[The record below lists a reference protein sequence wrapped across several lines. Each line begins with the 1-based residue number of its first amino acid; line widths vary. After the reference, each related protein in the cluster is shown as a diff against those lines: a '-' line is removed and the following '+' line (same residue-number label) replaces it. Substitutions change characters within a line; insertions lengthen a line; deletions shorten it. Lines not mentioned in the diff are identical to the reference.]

1 LSIEATAAAWFAPF
15 VLPVCLYVAFTDLRE
30 MRITNQAVG
39 ALVVI
44 FAIGGALLFPLPDYL
59 WRWLHLVVVLAV
71 GVAITLAGGM
81 GAGDA
86 KFLAA
91 AAPYVALQDLS
102 LVFYILA
109 ATSLAGVLVHRIAK
123 HTPLRRLTPHW
134 QSWTET
140 RRFPFGFP
148 LGTALAAYL
157 VLTALAG

>member
-1 LSIEATAAAWFAPF
+1 MSVEATAAAWFAPF
-15 VLPVCLYVAFTDLRE
+15 VLPVCFYVAFTDLRE

-44 FAIGGALLFPLPDYL
+44 FALGGALLFPFDDYL
-59 WRWLHLVVVLAV
+59 WRWLHLVVVLV
-71 GVAITLAGGM
+71 LGVVLNMAGGM

-91 AAPYVALQDLS
+91 AAPFVALSDLA

-109 ATSLAGVLVHRIAK
+109 ASTLAGVLVHRIAK
-123 HTPLRRLTPHW
+123 HTALRRLAPHW
-134 QSWTET
+134 KSWEET

-157 VLTALAG
+157 VLTALGN

>member
-1 LSIEATAAAWFAPF
+1 MSVEATAAAWFAPF

-44 FAIGGALLFPLPDYL
+44 FAIGGALLYPIDVYL
-59 WRWLHLVVVLAV
+59 WRWLHLVVVLTI
-71 GVAITLAGGM
+71 GVVLNLAGGM

-91 AAPYVALQDLS
+91 AAPYVAVTDLS
-102 LVFYILA
+102 FVFYILA

-123 HTPLRRLTPHW
+123 NSPLHRLTPHW
-134 QSWTET
+134 KSWSET
-140 RRFPFGFP
+140 HRFPFGFP
-148 LGTALAAYL
+148 LGTALGAYL
-157 VLTALAG
+157 VLTALRG

>member
-1 LSIEATAAAWFAPF
+1 MSVEATAAAWFAPF

-44 FAIGGALLFPLPDYL
+44 FAIGGALLFPFPDYL
-59 WRWLHLVVVLAV
+59 WRWLHLVVVLVV
-71 GVAITLAGGM
+71 GVALNLAGGM

-91 AAPYVALQDLS
+91 AAPYVALSDLP
-102 LVFYILA
+102 LMFYILA

-123 HTPLRRLTPHW
+123 RTALRQLTPHW
-134 QSWTET
+134 ESWTET

-148 LGTALAAYL
+148 LGTALGAYL
-157 VLTALAG
+157 IVTAFRG

>member
-1 LSIEATAAAWFAPF
+1 MSVEATAAAWFAPI

-30 MRITNQAVG
+30 MRITNHAVG

-44 FAIGGALLFPLPDYL
+44 FAIGGALLFPFPDYL

-71 GVAITLAGGM
+71 GVVLNLAGGM

-91 AAPYVALQDLS
+91 AAPFVALSDLP

-109 ATSLAGVLVHRIAK
+109 ATSLAGVLVHRIAGR
-123 HTPLRRLTPHW
+123 TALRRLAPHW
-134 QSWTET
+134 KSWDEAS
-140 RRFPFGFP
+140 RFPFGFP
-148 LGTALAAYL
+148 LGAALAGYL
-157 VLTALAG
+157 VLKALGG